1 MSEDSYS
8 TVNILSDNSSAGER
22 GTGSELNEDKHN
34 DPDLEATMV
43 TAFIPG
49 EMVVNPKGKW
59 KDGLCDCFNNIYPS
73 MCCVVLT
80 PTVYMIHVYQGFYG
94 FSRCSIFLWFYIFM
108 NMGALLSLQYTGF
121 ASRIFLFVFN
131 VMTITMASYIRT
143 AVRHKGNIP
152 GGECED
158 ACVAGFLF
166 PCSLAQTGRTLF
178 GYDKIC
184 DSLKTSGDANY
195 SV

>member
-1 MSEDSYS
+1 MSDGSYA
-8 TVNILSDNSSAGER
+8 TVNILSDDSSVGEHAAG
-22 GTGSELNEDKHN
+22 GELNEDKHSEPN
-34 DPDLEATMV
+34 PEATMV

-59 KDGLCDCFNNIYPS
+59 RDGLCDCFNNIYPS
-73 MCCVVLT
+73 MCCVVFT
-80 PTVYMIHVYQGFYG
+80 PTVYMIHLYQGFYG
-94 FSRCSIFLWFYIFM
+94 FSKCSMFLWFYIFM
-108 NMGALLSLQYTGF
+108 NMGAIVSLQYTGIE
-121 ASRIFLFVFN
+121 SRIFLFVFN

-143 AVRHKGNIP
+143 AIRHKGNIP
-152 GGECED
+152 GGDCED
-158 ACVAGFLF
+158 ACIAGFLF